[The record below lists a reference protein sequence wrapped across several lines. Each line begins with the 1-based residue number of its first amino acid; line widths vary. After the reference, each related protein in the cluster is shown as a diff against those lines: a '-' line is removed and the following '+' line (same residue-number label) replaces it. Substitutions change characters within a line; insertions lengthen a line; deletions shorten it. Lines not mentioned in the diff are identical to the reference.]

1 MLLVDD
7 AGKCVDANR
16 AAADLFHMPREQL
29 LGREP
34 ASICSDTFDL
44 ASAWEAFRAGQRT
57 KDSQRWLSAKPGAA
71 TLHFTAASNILP
83 GVHLWVLREV
93 STPEF
98 AGEPFRQLLESA
110 PDAMI
115 IVGVDGRIAIAN
127 SQAEARFGWSRHEL
141 AGQTLERLIPER
153 FRTAHAD
160 HYGAFVLDPR
170 PRPMA
175 PGLELSALRKD
186 GTEFPVEIS
195 LSPFRLGDDTFIIAA
210 IRDVTMRKEGEKALR
225 RAEGQLRQAQKME
238 AIGCLAGGVAHDFN
252 NLLSVILGYAS
263 MILESLSPRDPLRA
277 DVDELLIAGHRAT
290 DLTHQLLAF
299 SRNQVLEPRVV
310 DLKQELASLQKLLR
324 RLLSEDIELS
334 VMPAESTGRVFV
346 DVGQFEQVVMNLI
359 VNARDAMPRGGNLT
373 IETANIEL
381 DSAYAAGHTGVTPGP
396 YVMLAV
402 TDTGVGMTPEIQ
414 SRIFDPFFTTKES
427 GKGTG
432 LGLATVFG
440 IVKQSGGHICVYSEP
455 GHGTTFKIYLPRTD
469 RPAEPLA
476 PEANL
481 PASMRGSET
490 ILLVEDEDQ
499 LRTLAKTILARH
511 GYDVLEARHGDEA
524 LAICR
529 THTAKIDLIVTDVIM
544 PRMTGPELRQQMGG
558 IRPETKVLF
567 MSGYPDNSIVHHGV
581 LERGIMFLAKPVTPD
596 ALLRKVREVLNEPVG
611 GDEGRLPS

>member
-16 AAADLFHMPREQL
+16 AAGDLFRMPREQL

-34 ASICSDTFDL
+34 ATFCGDTFDL
-44 ASAWEAFRAGQRT
+44 ASAWEALRAGQHT
-57 KDSQRWLSAKPGAA
+57 KDSQRWLSTKPGAPR
-71 TLHFTAASNILP
+71 LHFSATSNIAP

-93 STPEF
+93 SAPEF
-98 AGEPFRQLLESA
+98 TGEPFRQLLESA

-115 IVGVDGRIAIAN
+115 ILGVDGRIAIAN

-153 FRTAHAD
+153 FRTVHAN

-175 PGLELSALRKD
+175 QGLELRALRKD

-195 LSPFRLGDDTFIIAA
+195 LSPFRLGEDTFIIAA
-210 IRDVTMRKEGEKALR
+210 IRDVTMRKEGEQALR
-225 RAEGQLRQAQKME
+225 RAEDQLRQAQKME

-263 MILESLSPRDPLRA
+263 MILESLSPGDPLRA
-277 DVDELLIAGHRAT
+277 DVDELLVAGHRAT
-290 DLTHQLLAF
+290 DLTRQLLAF

-334 VMPAESTGRVFV
+334 VMTPESAGKVFV
-346 DVGQFEQVVMNLI
+346 DVGQFEQVVMNLV

-373 IETANIEL
+373 IEAANIEL
-381 DSAYAAGHTGVTPGP
+381 DSAYAADHAGVTPGP

-402 TDTGVGMTPEIQ
+402 TDTGVGMTAEIQ

-469 RPAEPLA
+469 RPTEPLA
-476 PEANL
+476 PTANV
-481 PASMRGSET
+481 PVSVRGSET

-499 LRTLAKTILARH
+499 LRSLTKTILARH
-511 GYDVLEARHGDEA
+511 GYGVLEAHNGDEA
-524 LAICR
+524 LTICR

-544 PRMTGPELRQQMGG
+544 PRMTGPELRQQLSG

-596 ALLRKVREVLNEPVG
+596 ALLRKVREVLNEPNAA
-611 GDEGRLPS
+611 DEGHPSS